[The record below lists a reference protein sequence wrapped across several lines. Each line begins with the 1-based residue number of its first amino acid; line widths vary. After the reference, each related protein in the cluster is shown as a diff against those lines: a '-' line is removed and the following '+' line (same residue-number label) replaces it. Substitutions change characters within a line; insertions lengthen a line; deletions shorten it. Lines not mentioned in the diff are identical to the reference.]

1 MRVEPIR
8 CYRPAPDKAATFASL
23 PYDVFDRAQA
33 ASYVQRHPGS
43 FLAIDR
49 PETFFSPDHDMYAP
63 DVYAKAAELLRR
75 AATDGTLLRDE
86 TPCYY
91 VYRLEQDGRAQTGV
105 VCAASVDEYLDG
117 TIRRHENTRRDKEQ
131 DRVEHIRA
139 TGAQTGPIFLA
150 YRDNFAMDTLV
161 GLASTA
167 EPLYDFT
174 DEEGVRQTVW
184 RVARPAAVEAMTA
197 TFATVPCA
205 YIADG
210 HHRAASAVHVCQE
223 MRLEAAR
230 QAGSAG
236 EKDAAPGAEAS
247 PAPYDSFLA
256 VMFPASRLKVMAY
269 NRVVTDTAGM
279 APAQLIERIEAAGF
293 EVAPAQD
300 SPAEPSARHGFGL
313 YVDGV
318 WHAMRFSPEVV
329 ASLPTDDPVATL
341 DVSILQDRVLGPILG
356 IEDPRQDG
364 RIRFVG
370 GIEGPQA
377 LERLAGAD
385 GVAFS
390 LFPTSVDELMAVSDA
405 GLLMPPKSTWFE
417 PKLRSGLFV
426 RRLR

>member
-1 MRVEPIR
+1 
-8 CYRPAPDKAATFASL
+8 
-23 PYDVFDRAQA
+23 
-33 ASYVQRHPGS
+33 
-43 FLAIDR
+43 
-49 PETFFSPDHDMYAP
+49 MYAP

-75 AATDGTLLRDE
+75 AATDGTLLHDE

-174 DEEGVRQTVW
+174 DEEDVHQTVW

-210 HHRAASAVHVCQE
+210 HHRAASAVRVCQE

-230 QAGSAG
+230 QAGAAG
-236 EKDAAPGAEAS
+236 EKDATNGAEAS

-256 VMFPASRLKVMAY
+256 VMFPASQLKVMAY

-279 APAQLIERIEAAGF
+279 APEQLIERIAAAGF
-293 EVAPAQD
+293 EVGPAQD

-313 YVDGV
+313 YAGGA
-318 WHAMRFSPEVV
+318 WHAVRFSPEAV
-329 ASLPTDDPVATL
+329 ASLPADDPVATL

-370 GIEGPQA
+370 GIEGPQE
-377 LERLAGAD
+377 LERLAGTD

>member
-23 PYDVFDRAQA
+23 PYDVFERAQA
-33 ASYVQRHPGS
+33 ASYVRDHPGS

-49 PETFFSPDHDMYAP
+49 PETSFSPDHDMYAP

-75 AATDGTLLRDE
+75 AATDGTLLHDE

-174 DEEGVRQTVW
+174 DEEGVHQTVW

-210 HHRAASAVHVCQE
+210 HHRAASAVRVCQE

-230 QAGSAG
+230 QAGAAG
-236 EKDAAPGAEAS
+236 EKDAAPGTEAS

-256 VMFPASRLKVMAY
+256 VMFPASQLKVMAY

-279 APAQLIERIEAAGF
+279 APEQLIERIEAAGF
-293 EVAPAQD
+293 EVGPAQD

-313 YVDGV
+313 YVGGA
-318 WHAMRFSPEVV
+318 WHAMRFSPEAV
-329 ASLPTDDPVATL
+329 ASLPADDPVATL

-356 IEDPRQDG
+356 SRTRARTAASALWAASRARRRWSALPARTASRSRSSPR
-364 RIRFVG
+364 
-370 GIEGPQA
+370 PWT
-377 LERLAGAD
+377 
-385 GVAFS
+385 S
-390 LFPTSVDELMAVSDA
+390 SWPCPTP
-405 GLLMPPKSTWFE
+405 GC
-417 PKLRSGLFV
+417 
-426 RRLR
+426 